1 MCFPTVAGMIRNRSI
16 RKICPRDSR
25 ARRPACVRVSR
36 CRPARPPGTRGG
48 QGGPPRM
55 RGLGLSP
62 GGAERDGRGA
72 GQSLGQF
79 LLFCGERQ
87 PQPGAA
93 FVWRLRENR
102 ATTSTTNSAPEPLPA
117 PGRARPAEGEPAPA
131 RPGGA
136 AGGGIAPGQPGK
148 RRSARLPFARAR
160 QFPFLKAGTFPSPK
174 KELSDGWGSRIARG
188 VRQAQ
193 PRERRSSSSGPGPAA
208 PAARAGT
215 SREPPGAAEGPWS

>member
-55 RGLGLSP
+55 GGLGLSP

-87 PQPGAA
+87 RSRALPSPGGSEKTEQQRAQRIQP
-93 FVWRLRENR
+93 RSRSR
-102 ATTSTTNSAPEPLPA
+102 LPA
-117 PGRARPAEGEPAPA
+117 GPGRRRGNRP
-131 RPGGA
+131 RPGREGQRAGA
-136 AGGGIAPGQPGK
+136 SPAGQPGK
-148 RRSARLPFARAR
+148 RRSARLPSARAR

-193 PRERRSSSSGPGPAA
+193 PRGRRSSSSGPGPAA